1 MEDDEI
7 KRKPA
12 RMTNECFKML
22 DEAIAYIANNS
33 ERQAEI
39 MNEKFRKIAK
49 ILEVLPGI
57 GTMCGDGLR
66 KMKLDKFRYNIYYRE
81 QTDCIKL
88 VGIWHTS
95 RGTEFTEPMDTDLID
110 L

>member
-12 RMTNECFKML
+12 RITNECFKML
-22 DEAIAYIANNS
+22 DEAVAYIANNS

-49 ILEVLPGI
+49 ILEILPGI
-57 GTMCGDGLR
+57 GTACGDGLR
-66 KMKLDKFRYNIYYRE
+66 NYRE
-81 QTDCIKL
+81 QADCIKL
-88 VGIWHTS
+88 VGIWQNHNALST
-95 RGTEFTEPMDTDLID
+95 GTAAC
-110 L
+110 